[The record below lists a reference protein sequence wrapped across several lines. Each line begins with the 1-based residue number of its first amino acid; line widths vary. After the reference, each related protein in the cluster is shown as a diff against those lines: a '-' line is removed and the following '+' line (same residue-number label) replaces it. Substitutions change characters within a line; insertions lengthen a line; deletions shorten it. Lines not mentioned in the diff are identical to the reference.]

1 MTVALSLRALN
12 RAVLSRQLLLD
23 RVDRTPLDVMEL
35 LVGLQAQDPEPPYIG
50 LWNRIT
56 GFRQDDLTT
65 LLRNRRVVRSTLY
78 RGTQHLVTAEDY
90 LWLRPALQ
98 PMLDR
103 WQRGAWG
110 KVTAGLDLTE
120 LAGTVAKLLGTGQL
134 SRPELAA
141 ELRERWPDRDP
152 VGLARSAQAL
162 LAIVHPPPDG
172 TWGRRGT
179 TPFMLAE
186 EWLGRPLDAAPA
198 PERLVLRYLA
208 AFGPATV
215 RDVQAWSGMT
225 RLREVMDRLRPE
237 LLVLRGESGQ
247 ELFDLPDA
255 PRPEPDRPAPVR
267 FLALLDNVVLAWAD
281 RSRMLSDERRVP
293 VSVEPALTVD
303 GFVHALWRIR
313 HERDERAVL
322 VIKPFEPLPRTALG
336 DVGEEG
342 MALLRFAAP
351 KAGSYDIEFQ
361 TTGQ

>member
-1 MTVALSLRALN
+1 MQVTHSLRALN
-12 RAVLSRQLLLD
+12 RATLSRQLLLD
-23 RVDRTPLDVMEL
+23 RVGRTPLDVMER

-50 LWNRIT
+50 LWNRLP
-56 GFRQDDLTT
+56 GFRQDDLTV
-65 LLRNRRVVRSTLY
+65 LLEERRVVRSTLY

-90 LWLRPALQ
+90 LWIRPVLQ

-103 WQRGAWG
+103 WQKGAWG
-110 KVTAGLDLTE
+110 RVTAGLDLAE
-120 LAGTVAKLLGTGQL
+120 LAGTVRKLLGTGQM

-141 ELRERWPDRDP
+141 ALRERWPDRDP

-186 EWLGRPLDAAPA
+186 EWLGRPLDTAPSV
-198 PERLVLRYLA
+198 ERLVLRCLA

-225 RLREVMDRLRPE
+225 RLREVVDRLRPE

-255 PRPEPDRPAPVR
+255 PRPGADHPAPVR
-267 FLALLDNVVLAWAD
+267 FLALLDNVLLAWAD
-281 RSRMLSDERRVP
+281 RGRMLSDERRVP

-313 HERDERAVL
+313 HDRDERAVL
-322 VIKPFEPLPRTALG
+322 VVKPFEPLPRAARG
-336 DVGEEG
+336 EIAEEG

-351 KAGSYDIEFQ
+351 KAASYDIEIHPVEP
-361 TTGQ
+361 